1 MTEHDERAQDL
12 EREVDDMEERSERLE
27 DEIDD
32 VREDWKRKQGDSS
45 VPGAVGEPEPDEEE
59 DPDLDP
65 RDPANED
72 L

>member
-12 EREVDDMEERSERLE
+12 EREVDEMAERSERLE

-32 VREDWKRKQGDSS
+32 AREDWQRKQADSA
-45 VPGAVGEPEPDEEE
+45 VPGAVGDPEPAE
-59 DPDLDP
+59 DGPEIDP
-65 RDPANED
+65 RDPADED